1 MPDGPDPGL
10 LVVEVDRPAPAAVT
24 VEVLGELDLATAP
37 ALQERLESLLD
48 TGVQD
53 VILDLRGVPFCDVPG
68 LNALLRVQTQLAS
81 RGGRLSVVGPPRTL
95 RVTAAV
101 LGLTECLHLMPAPGA
116 DSADPAD
123 RADEDGAGT
132 T

>member
-1 MPDGPDPGL
+1 MPDRPGPWP

-24 VEVLGELDLATAP
+24 VEVLGEIDLATAP
-37 ALQERLESLLD
+37 VLQERLESLLD

-53 VILDLRGVPFCDVPG
+53 MILDLRGVPFCDVPG
-68 LNALLRVQTQLAS
+68 LNVLMRVQTQLWS
-81 RGGRLSVVGPPRTL
+81 RGGQLTVLGPSRTL
-95 RVTAAV
+95 RVMAAV

-116 DSADPAD
+116 DPTDPAD
-123 RADEDGAGT
+123 RADENGAGT